1 MLAPDE
7 CPGHIWIA
15 YGPQPGENGST
26 PRKRCRSS
34 VALLAASEGIRGTP
48 KETRQAQSDGRKAL
62 QKVRPVYGAL
72 TAQANRHKCWGK
84 MTKRKQAGKWDR
96 IPAALAEAF
105 KGRETG
111 RTEAA

>member
-15 YGPQPGENGST
+15 YGRSPAKTAT
-26 PRKRCRSS
+26 PRKRCKLCSASRPRK
-34 VALLAASEGIRGTP
+34 ASEVPRRRGRP
-48 KETRQAQSDGRKAL
+48 KATAKRCKCGLFTEH
-62 QKVRPVYGAL
+62 